1 MIGNAGW
8 QNHRHMSIMPL
19 WLIHGRP
26 LSLNSSSESDVD
38 DRDVDDNASDNYRVS
53 SSYSECSNELE
64 DDDFDNS
71 SVDIDDAERSKIAA
85 QLNPEQEDSEVDEG
99 EVDGEEL
106 VEASECKEKLNKWE
120 SKYTVYVFSF
130 LDVSLVVPLDIR
142 CFDNEITKI
151 HGGHI
156 ANRG

>member
-1 MIGNAGW
+1 
-8 QNHRHMSIMPL
+8 MSIMPL

-26 LSLNSSSESDVD
+26 LSLNSSSESDVDDRDVDDKDVD

-106 VEASECKEKLNKWE
+106 VEASECTGKLNKWE

-130 LDVSLVVPLDIR
+130 LDVSFVVPLDIR